1 MSTEQ
6 IQNTNMDAQ
15 ENGAPEADI
24 SMERYLTFRS
34 DGTTMGVST
43 DYVIEILTDQMITEI
58 PMVPNFIKGIINMR
72 GQIVPIIDM
81 RLKMG
86 KFADTTES
94 TCIIVLDIDS
104 SCVGIQVDGVE
115 QVLDIDKTQISP
127 IPVEDQQGLVDGMI
141 SLSSQEVLLFL
152 NCQELILSLIHI

>member
-6 IQNTNMDAQ
+6 MQNTNLDDQDMMT
-15 ENGAPEADI
+15 PEADI
-24 SMERYLTFRS
+24 PMERYLTFRS

-58 PMVPNFIKGIINMR
+58 PMVPDFIKGIINMR

-86 KFADTTES
+86 KFADTTDA

-115 QVLDIDKTQISP
+115 QVLDIDKSQISP

-152 NCQELILSLIHI
+152 NCQELIRTY